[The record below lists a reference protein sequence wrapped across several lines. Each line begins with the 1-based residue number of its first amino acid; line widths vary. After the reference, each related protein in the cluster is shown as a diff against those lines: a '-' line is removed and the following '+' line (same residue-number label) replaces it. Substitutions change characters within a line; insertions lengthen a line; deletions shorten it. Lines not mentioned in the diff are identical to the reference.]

1 MAAPADLTEEQ
12 AADLKVYMTPAGYQA
27 ALTTFGE
34 ETMARFVAR
43 RPDCLMLAAAD
54 LLDGLPADAQ
64 AGAGKLASFKLDV
77 LEFKYAAG
85 SDGVSYGDLAAGL
98 RTRAKTQC
106 GPRGGGA
113 VTANPAPSFE
123 PWGLQ

>member
-12 AADLKVYMTPAGYQA
+12 AADLRVYMTPAGFQA

-54 LLDGLPADAQ
+54 LLDGLPTAADA
-64 AGAGKLASFKLDV
+64 GTGKLASFKLDV

-85 SDGVSYGDLAAGL
+85 SEGVSFGDLAAGL

-106 GPRGGGA
+106 GPSGGGT

-123 PWGLQ
+123 EWGIR